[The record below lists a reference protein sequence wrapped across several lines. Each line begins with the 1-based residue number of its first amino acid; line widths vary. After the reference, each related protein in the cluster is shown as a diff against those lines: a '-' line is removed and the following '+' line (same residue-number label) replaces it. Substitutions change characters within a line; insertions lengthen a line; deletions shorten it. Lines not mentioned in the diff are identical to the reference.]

1 MKKKLLIIIHSLK
14 RGGGVERL
22 VSNLTI
28 HLSKKYNIFILT
40 VYHFKNLYPYI
51 GHYYSLKENLGVMR
65 KILNSLKFLTIIRP
79 LRIYSVIR
87 KISPDFILSS
97 LDITNVYSILSKY
110 IFRFNIPLFI
120 CVQNNPIMRYLKKL
134 KYLNFLIRELYPLKS
149 VNKIITISRRLE
161 KILENYYYI
170 EKDKLQTI
178 LNAIDL
184 KLINKKKK
192 EKIGIYN
199 KLFDDVNTIKFITVG
214 RLVDQKGHNYLIDS
228 FFEVKKQVP
237 NSKLIIIGDG
247 TLRQKLEMQIKK
259 RGLKDDV
266 LLLGFKENPIKYLAK
281 SDIFVLP
288 SKYEG
293 LPTVLLLA
301 LACGLP
307 IVSTD
312 CDTGP
317 REILENGKYGFL
329 VNVMDIEDLAS
340 KMILLAKNNELQN
353 KFSSLSMA
361 RAEFFSLKKIIPEWI
376 NLFESF

>member
-14 RGGGVERL
+14 RGGGAERL
-22 VSNLTI
+22 ASNLTI
-28 HLSKKYNIFILT
+28 QLSKEYNIFILT
-40 VYHFKNLYPYI
+40 VYHFKNLYPHT

-97 LDITNVYSILSKY
+97 MDITNVYSILSKY

-120 CVQNNPIMRYLKKL
+120 YVQNNPIMRYKKKL
-134 KYLNFLIRELYPLKS
+134 KYLNFLIRELYPIKS
-149 VNKIITISRRLE
+149 VNKIITISKGLE
-161 KILENYYYI
+161 KILENYYCI
-170 EKDKLQTI
+170 KKDKLQTI

-192 EKIGIYN
+192 EKISMYN
-199 KLFDDVNTIKFITVG
+199 KLFDNVNIIKFITIG
-214 RLVDQKGHNYLIDS
+214 RLVDQKGHNYLIGS
-228 FFEVKKQVP
+228 FLKVKKRVP

-259 RGLKDDV
+259 GGLKDDV

-288 SKYEG
+288 SKFEG

-307 IVSTD
+307 IISTD

-317 REILENGKYGFL
+317 REILDNGKYGL
-329 VNVMDIEDLAS
+329 LANVMDIEDLAS
-340 KMILLAKNNELQN
+340 KMILLAKNNELKN
-353 KFSSLSMA
+353 KFSNLSIE
-361 RAEFFSLKKIIPEWI
+361 RAEFFNLNKIIHEWI

>member
-14 RGGGVERL
+14 RGGGAERL

-40 VYHFKNLYPYI
+40 VYHFKNLYPHI
-51 GHYYSLKENLGVMR
+51 GHYYSLKENLGVIR

-97 LDITNVYSILSKY
+97 MDITNVYSILSKY
-110 IFRFNIPLFI
+110 IFRFNIPLFVY
-120 CVQNNPIMRYLKKL
+120 VQNNPIMRYKKKL
-134 KYLNFLIRELYPLKS
+134 KYLKFLIRELYPIKS
-149 VNKIITISRRLE
+149 VNKIITISKGLE
-161 KILENYYYI
+161 KILENYYCI
-170 EKDKLQTI
+170 KKDKLQTI

-192 EKIGIYN
+192 EKISMYD
-199 KLFDDVNTIKFITVG
+199 KLFDDVNIIKFITIG

-307 IVSTD
+307 IISTD

-317 REILENGKYGFL
+317 REILDNGKYGLL
-329 VNVMDIEDLAS
+329 VNVMDIEDLVS
-340 KMILLAKNNELQN
+340 KMILLAKNNELKN
-353 KFSSLSMA
+353 KFSNLSME
-361 RAEFFSLKKIIPEWI
+361 RAEFFNLNKIIHKWI